1 MARWSSTG
9 RSRVAMTTLT
19 LGRASDMVRPVRV
32 AVAQA
37 QRAGDEGND
46 LPVAGRELG
55 LPGLVEAD
63 VDPRHPG
70 REQKSGGGVLGGV
83 DHDPGAGHLADGPVK
98 LRQDLAVTG
107 DVAPGGRPYL
117 RRHHRRDVAVAVD
130 LPLEGQHLAGVDL
143 VPSAEGGLADPGPE
157 LAVGDGHPAAAQ
169 LAVD

>member
-55 LPGLVEAD
+55 LPGLVEAE
-63 VDPRHPG
+63 VEPALVKPL
-70 REQKSGGGVLGGV
+70 GVAGNLGS
-83 DHDPGAGHLADGPVK
+83 AARLAP
-98 LRQDLAVTG
+98 
-107 DVAPGGRPYL
+107 
-117 RRHHRRDVAVAVD
+117 
-130 LPLEGQHLAGVDL
+130 
-143 VPSAEGGLADPGPE
+143 PSAGEGELLGEAGP
-157 LAVGDGHPAAAQ
+157 
-169 LAVD
+169 